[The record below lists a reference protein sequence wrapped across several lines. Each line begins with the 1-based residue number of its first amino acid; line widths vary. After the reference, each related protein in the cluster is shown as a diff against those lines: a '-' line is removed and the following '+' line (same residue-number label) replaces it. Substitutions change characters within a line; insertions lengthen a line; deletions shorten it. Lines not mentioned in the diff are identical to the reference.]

1 MVDIRHRIGIRAPQ
15 EAVYAA
21 LVTREGVAGWWS
33 SGTQGD
39 GGRGGRLT
47 LPFRAPEPYVVL
59 FTHEGWAEPVEFL
72 HHCSTKWAAY
82 LFSLRELVERGA
94 GRPGPYD
101 LKIDDWD

>member
-1 MVDIRHRIGIRAPQ
+1 
-15 EAVYAA
+15 
-21 LVTREGVAGWWS
+21 
-33 SGTQGD
+33 
-39 GGRGGRLT
+39 
-47 LPFRAPEPYVVL
+47 
-59 FTHEGWAEPVEFL
+59 VEFL